1 MSISLRAGTRVV
13 VVIVAVDEYDAA
25 SGSSEGAFEALTG
38 IEADLRRLEALFSG
52 PRYRR
57 AEFEM
62 LPPLRGDDAADLQRQ
77 LRQLRRELEALG
89 RDLALVLLWTGHGEL
104 VDDELRLVTREC
116 TRPLHP
122 SDGLGPAEL
131 VSRLSLPRVGSVT
144 LLLDVCQAAAGAG
157 PVLAGAARRL
167 NRSQVDSPY
176 FAGALF
182 AAYPFQP
189 AWDSVFIE
197 ALTRL
202 LGQGPSPAARQRMEQ
217 AHAHRFHE
225 RDRELT
231 LADINEVLLIELDL
245 LRQEHEVSD
254 PVLTFVNQPPRLF
267 PNPLF
272 IDDSPAQI
280 VEVARR
286 RRTLA
291 ADIDTHF
298 LPKARGLDPSEE
310 GWTFAGRERA
320 SAQVVDWLQG
330 RGAAAAQPLLVLT
343 GSGGSGKSA
352 LIGRLVTLED
362 PAARELARQAGWDE
376 AADAHAGTVPAAGCI
391 DAALHLRRLS
401 SEQVVQALAGLLAMP
416 SIEGGIEPSSFVAQ
430 VPAVQTLADGSTRP
444 TTLVLDALDE
454 ANDPARIAQ
463 GLVAP
468 LVRRGCRVLIG
479 TRPSAA
485 YKDAPQLLPLI
496 GDGQVIDL
504 DQEPDTATDL
514 RQYVRRR
521 LAHGPQAAQAE
532 ALATAV
538 AERANGRFLYARMA
552 ASVLLRQPEAV
563 TVPALGRLLGQGI
576 GQALLQDLL
585 ALDAAC
591 LQQFPALGGR
601 PATALF
607 AALAYAEGA
616 GLPLRDGLWPG
627 LAQSLL
633 PGEQPM
639 EARHATWLLREGG
652 HYIVEDGESGQAVYR
667 LYHQALVDELRQ
679 QHGPGKDVQARLA
692 RTLQRHAEAAGGWAH
707 ANPYA
712 VTQVLR
718 HLAGSKDFARWGT
731 QVLDFAW
738 MQAFLGEA
746 GIHALVSLLD
756 WAWQSDHAA
765 RSAIMPSQRD
775 GFMRCAAVATALRQ
789 SSAVL
794 ASDAGQLPTQLLGR
808 LRSLPRGLV
817 DVGEFLDDV
826 ASLARKPWLRPIT
839 PALGLEQSIRW
850 LRPTGHHSMQP
861 IAFSRDGHRAV
872 HCDGQD
878 VHLWD
883 LAQWQELGRVCRPTT
898 SVHALAVSDDGLSVI
913 QGDSLGGVY
922 RWRGGRVQ
930 GGGTGHE
937 ELAVVQWLQA
947 SADGRHAMSL
957 TLHASKALVAWDF
970 DTDRHEVAWSDPSVS
985 VTAFALAADGLS
997 ALAAGSDG
1005 WLRHLHL
1012 WPCREIGRHRV
1023 DAATVERVALNDQ
1036 KQSAAVACRDGK
1048 VLLIRLGSQGT
1059 VMARLGCESAVT
1071 AMAWSDDAKRLF
1083 LGCEDGRLQAW
1094 SLQQEGPHPPW
1105 ERTLDQERAHSGPV
1119 QQVSSRGTRHDSFL
1133 SADALQI
1140 KEWRQSVSI
1149 KLPVPHPTLC
1159 AEAGL
1164 LPRQGGESAIG
1175 YGEGALYR
1183 WDLQRAAVTPPP
1195 PHRSVLLAPLLA
1207 KVSDLQHWRPRVLLC
1222 AERAERAL
1230 AVGDDRIELW
1240 DVDTMA
1246 RLASRSGRRIGAA
1259 AISAGG
1265 THAAFADGDQLVLWD
1280 LAADDLAELGKS
1292 REAPRRLAFSADGQQ
1307 LLGIGCG
1314 REVCAWWIDD
1324 PQAAPVRA
1332 HPDARDKPA
1341 AGLYVGPRLALVFS
1355 GNGEPFLV
1363 DTSEPGFAHAQPLAD
1378 HHRSGVHSL
1387 LFDAQTDRLVS
1398 ASWDG
1403 SLALWDTAAGQLLR
1417 RFEGAGGPLH
1427 QLSQPFGSVL
1437 MSTHGGVLRV
1447 VSLGDG
1453 RPRLSFQADHQIV
1466 AAAADPAL
1474 RRIAAADQS
1483 GLLHVLH
1490 VVDDGPA
1497 AED

>member
-25 SGSSEGAFEALTG
+25 AGSDEAAFEPLTG
-38 IEADLRRLEALFSG
+38 IKTDLQRLQALFSS

-77 LRQLRRELEALG
+77 LRQLRRELDAIG
-89 RDLALVLLWTGHGEL
+89 RDIHLVLLWTGHGEM
-104 VDDELRLVTREC
+104 VEDELRLVTREC
-116 TRPLHP
+116 TRPLHL
-122 SDGLGPAEL
+122 SDGLGPGEL
-131 VSRLSLPRVGSVT
+131 ITRLSLPRVDSVT
-144 LLLDVCQAAAGAG
+144 LLLDVCQAAAAAG

-167 NRSQVDSPY
+167 SRSQVDSPY

-225 RDRELT
+225 KDRELT
-231 LADINEVLLIELDL
+231 LADVNEVLLIELAL
-245 LRQEHEVSD
+245 LREEQPEVSD
-254 PVLTFVNQPPRLF
+254 PVLAFVNQPPRLF

-272 IDDSPAQI
+272 IADSPAQI
-280 VEVARR
+280 VEQARR
-286 RRTLA
+286 RRALA

-320 SAQVVDWLQG
+320 SAQIVEWLG
-330 RGAAAAQPLLVLT
+330 GAGAAATQPLLILT
-343 GSGGSGKSA
+343 GSAGSGKSA

-376 AADAHAGTVPAAGCI
+376 AADSTSGTVPDPGCI

-401 SEQVVQALAGLLAMP
+401 SEQVTQALAELLAMP
-416 SIEGGIEPSSFVAQ
+416 SAQGRIDPSSFVAQ
-430 VPAVQTLADGSTRP
+430 VPATQSLPDGSTRP
-444 TTLVLDALDE
+444 TTVVLDALDE

-468 LVRRGCRVLIG
+468 LVSRGCRVLVG
-479 TRPSAA
+479 TRRSAA

-504 DQEPDTATDL
+504 DQEPDTAADL
-514 RQYVRRR
+514 RQYVQRR
-521 LAHGPQAAQAE
+521 LAHGPQAEQAAE
-532 ALATAV
+532 LAPAV
-538 AERANGRFLYARMA
+538 ADRANGRFLYARMA
-552 ASVLLRQPEAV
+552 VSVLLRQPEAV
-563 TVPALGRLLGQGI
+563 TVPALAQLLGQGI
-576 GQALLQDLL
+576 GQALLRDLQ

-591 LQQFPALGGR
+591 LKQFPALGGR

-607 AALAYAEGA
+607 AALAYAEGS
-616 GLPLRDGLWPG
+616 GLPLRDGLWPSM
-627 LAQSLL
+627 AQSLL
-633 PGEQPM
+633 PGEQPL
-639 EARHATWLLREGG
+639 EASHATWLLREGG
-652 HYIVEDGESGQAVYR
+652 QYLVEDGESGQAVYR

-692 RTLQRHAEAAGGWAH
+692 RALQQHAAAAGGWAR

-718 HLAGSKDFARWGT
+718 HLAGTRDFARWSL
-731 QVLDFAW
+731 QALDFAW

-756 WAWQSDHAA
+756 WTWQDDHAA
-765 RSAIMPSQRD
+765 RLALMPGQRE

-794 ASDAGQLPTQLLGR
+794 ASDTRQLPTQLLGR
-808 LRSLPRGLV
+808 LRSVPRGLA
-817 DVGEFLDDV
+817 DVSEFLDEV
-826 ASLARKPWLRPIT
+826 ASLSRKPWLRPIT
-839 PALGLEQSIRW
+839 PALSLEQSIRW
-850 LRPTGHHSMQP
+850 LRPAGHHSMQP
-861 IAFSRDGHRAV
+861 IAFSRNGSRAV
-872 HCDGQD
+872 HFDGQE

-883 LAQWQELGRVCRPTT
+883 LAQWQELGPVCRPA
-898 SVHALAVSDDGLSVI
+898 SVYALAVSDDGLSVI
-913 QGDSLGGVY
+913 VGDSLGGVY

-930 GGGTGHE
+930 GGGRGHE

-947 SADGRHAMSL
+947 SSDGRHALSL
-957 TLHASKALVAWDF
+957 TSHASKALVAWDF
-970 DTDRHEVAWSDPSVS
+970 DTGHHQVVWSDASVS
-985 VTAFALAADGLS
+985 VTAFALATDGLS
-997 ALAAGSDG
+997 ALVAGSDG
-1005 WLRHLHL
+1005 WLRHLRL
-1012 WPCREIGRHRV
+1012 WPGREISRRRV
-1023 DAATVERVALNDQ
+1023 EAATVVRVALNDDE
-1036 KQSAAVACRDGK
+1036 QSVVVACRDGK
-1048 VLLIRLGSQGT
+1048 VLLIRLGSQDG
-1059 VMARLGCESAVT
+1059 VMASLGCESTVT
-1071 AMAWSDDAKRLF
+1071 AMAWSDDAKHLF

-1094 SLQQEGPHPPW
+1094 SAQQDERNTPW
-1105 ERTLDQERAHSGPV
+1105 KRTLDHERAHSGPV
-1119 QQVSSRGTRHDSFL
+1119 QQISPRGSRHDSFL
-1133 SADALQI
+1133 SADQLQI
-1140 KEWRQSVSI
+1140 KEWRQNVAI
-1149 KLPVPHPTLC
+1149 KLPVPRPTVC

-1164 LPRQGGESAIG
+1164 LARGGGDSAIG

-1195 PHRSVLLAPLLA
+1195 PHRNVLLAPLLA
-1207 KVSDLQHWRPRVLLC
+1207 KVSEPRHWRPRSLLR
-1222 AERAERAL
+1222 AERAERVL
-1230 AVGDDRIELW
+1230 AVGNDRIELW
-1240 DVDTMA
+1240 DSDTMS
-1246 RLASRSGRRIGAA
+1246 RIASRNGRRIGAA
-1259 AISAGG
+1259 ALSADG
-1265 THAAFADGDQLVLWD
+1265 THAAFTDGDQLMLWD
-1280 LAADDLAELGKS
+1280 LSSDDLTEPS
-1292 REAPRRLAFSADGQQ
+1292 TSSEAPRSLRFSPDGAQ

-1314 REVCAWWIDD
+1314 REVHAWWLSD
-1324 PQAAPVRA
+1324 PLAGPVRSY
-1332 HPDARDKPA
+1332 PDARDKPA
-1341 AGLYVGPRLALVFS
+1341 VGLYIGPRRAIVFS
-1355 GNGEPFLV
+1355 GDGAPFSV
-1363 DTSEPGFAHAQPLAD
+1363 DTGAPGFAHAKPLD
-1378 HHRSGVHSL
+1378 DRHRSGVHSL
-1387 LFDAQTDRLVS
+1387 LFDAEAHRLVS

-1403 SLALWDTAAGQLLR
+1403 SLAVWDTEAGQLQH

-1447 VSLGDG
+1447 VSLNDG
-1453 RPRLSFQADHQIV
+1453 RPRLNFQPDHQIV

-1490 VVDDGPA
+1490 VVDDEPLT
-1497 AED
+1497 DD